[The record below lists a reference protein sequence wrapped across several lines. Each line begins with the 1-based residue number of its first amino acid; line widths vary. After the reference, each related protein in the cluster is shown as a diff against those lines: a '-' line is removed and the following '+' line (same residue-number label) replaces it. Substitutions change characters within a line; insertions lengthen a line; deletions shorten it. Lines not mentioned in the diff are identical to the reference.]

1 VPTGARRSSGVPADE
16 APEWYRRAL
25 TLRRIPII
33 AAIVVVVIILR
44 AGHSSPP
51 PPLKTSCTTPAF
63 ALSTYSTASHKTL
76 RWAVT
81 GPAGTRFALAI
92 GVDHFTSGADGR
104 LTPVP
109 DPGLDPEQ
117 MRSTPPTTVDD
128 DCKADGTFGVVL
140 PAGRYAVRLFTITVS
155 HTSPARMHKVA
166 ERRLTVTSD

>member
-1 VPTGARRSSGVPADE
+1 MPTGAQPRRGVADDD

-63 ALSTYSTASHKTL
+63 ALSTYSTASHKTV

-92 GVDHFTSGADGR
+92 GVDRFTSGTDGR
-104 LTPVP
+104 LVPVP

-117 MRSTPPTTVDD
+117 MRSTPPTTIDG
-128 DCKADGTFGVVL
+128 DCKTDGTFGVVL
-140 PAGRYAVRLFTITVS
+140 PPGRYAVRLFSITVS
-155 HTSPARMHKVA
+155 HTSPARMHQVA
-166 ERRLTVTSD
+166 ERRLTVTSG